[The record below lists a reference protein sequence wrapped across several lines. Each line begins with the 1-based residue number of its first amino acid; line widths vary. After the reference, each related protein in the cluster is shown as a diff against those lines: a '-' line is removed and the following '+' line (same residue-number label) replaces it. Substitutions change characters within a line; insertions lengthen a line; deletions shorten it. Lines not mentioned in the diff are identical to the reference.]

1 MLETKVGKVIPNANG
16 KNYTVLAVDGESAV
30 LQGGFD
36 YVVIRDLSYFEQSGS
51 WGSGKYF
58 PSFNDQDS
66 YKMLTFALYYMKHYT
81 WPPDYHPIYTD
92 IAVEEGADD

>member
-16 KNYTVLAVDGESAV
+16 KNYTVLAVDGENAV

-36 YVVIRDLSYFEQSGS
+36 YVVIRHLSYFEQTGG
-51 WGSGKYF
+51 WGNGKYF

-66 YKMLTFALYYMKHYT
+66 YKMLTFALYYMKHYCY
-81 WPPDYHPIYTD
+81 PPEDHPIYRD
-92 IAVEEGADD
+92 IEVEKGVND